1 MVPGEGARGV
11 TDGELANILTG
22 SGAGRVACSCVAARA
37 GSTFSSRTSQV
48 QSLWTSACGCFRAGG
63 AQLASAQPRS
73 RHRTCCAKAPGAT
86 GPLAAAA
93 AAGGGRAAVSFF
105 GRPPPRH
112 PPLPPFGP
120 FLQALPPPRCAVA
133 RRGRTFMVRPVA
145 GIVLRDADI
154 VLREAGGRNR
164 LSRRHSRASRA
175 SSGRSSTSSSGR
187 IDLGTLPFHL
197 IWQKTVPAAST
208 SSFSITCAHPCREL
222 FAGRAAVRGTT
233 LARPFWP
240 RLKAL
245 LEGGGGGVSAACARL
260 RCCCFFDRVAR
271 FGAYMGLSPSI
282 ESTAGSATS
291 CGGCSPTI
299 FCFGVSALPTNYY

>member
-1 MVPGEGARGV
+1 MY
-11 TDGELANILTG
+11 
-22 SGAGRVACSCVAARA
+22 
-37 GSTFSSRTSQV
+37 
-48 QSLWTSACGCFRAGG
+48 
-63 AQLASAQPRS
+63 
-73 RHRTCCAKAPGAT
+73 H
-86 GPLAAAA
+86 
-93 AAGGGRAAVSFF
+93 
-105 GRPPPRH
+105 
-112 PPLPPFGP
+112 
-120 FLQALPPPRCAVA
+120 
-133 RRGRTFMVRPVA
+133 
-145 GIVLRDADI
+145 

-299 FCFGVSALPTNYY
+299 FCFGVSPPYQLTITDMMPRMRFTVCLFENRQVLFLLRKLLHQNCKHALTHACFSGRPGHL